1 MTVGGSKMKKILFV
15 VTALLVFI
23 SCAGK
28 GESSPID
35 PENFEVIG
43 EVINGIRIIDVEA
56 YKFGFEPEYIV
67 VNSGETVKLNLKTR
81 DVSHGF
87 MVEKLDIN
95 VSIDPGEI
103 KTVDLIAEKK
113 GVYQF
118 WCSVPCGSGHRSME
132 GFLIIK

>member
-1 MTVGGSKMKKILFV
+1 MKKIIFVMTMLF
-15 VTALLVFI
+15 VFI
-23 SCAGK
+23 SCTGK
-28 GESSPID
+28 GESNSINPD
-35 PENFEVIG
+35 DYNVIG
-43 EVINGIRIIDVEA
+43 EVINGVRVIDVEA
-56 YKFGFEPEYIV
+56 YRFGFEPEYIV

-81 DVSHGF
+81 DVPHGF

-103 KTVDLIAEKK
+103 NTVDFIAEKK